1 MNNQEQF
8 QEQTQNTPKK
18 KVWYKSGWG
27 LVVAILFFPYFLLWY
42 MWTKTNW
49 NKKAKWVVTIIF
61 VIINI
66 AALSDGSSNE
76 AATSNKQNIEI
87 TEEEQQKIVSL
98 LKDAENYINEENI
111 NAAITTLEEAKII
124 DAQNTDVISL
134 YNSIKRLDNESE
146 VKKILSRMSDEDFE
160 LLKKNELTTK
170 FIGNDKLNEL
180 FIIDLQENV
189 DSRPEYIAEAE
200 AMKKK
205 QEEEAERK
213 KQEAEAE
220 ERKKKIEEQFSAW
233 DGSHIK
239 LTRLIK
245 DSMNDP
251 KSYDHDETKYFDIKD
266 HVIVI
271 TTFRGKNAFGGIVK
285 NTVKA
290 KASIDGESIEVLE
303 QY

>member
-1 MNNQEQF
+1 MNDQNQS

-18 KVWYKSGWG
+18 AWYKSGWG

-49 NKKAKWVVTIIF
+49 NKKAKWVITIIF

-66 AALSDGSSNE
+66 AALGDGSSNG
-76 AATSNKQNIEI
+76 TSTSSNQDIEI
-87 TEEEQQKIVSL
+87 IKEEQQKIASL

-111 NAAITTLEEAKII
+111 NEAIATLEKAKII
-124 DAQNTDVISL
+124 DAKNTDVISL

-146 VKKILSRMSDEDFE
+146 IKKILSGMSDEDFE

-189 DSRPEYIAEAE
+189 DSRPEYIAELE

-239 LTRLIK
+239 LSRLIK
-245 DSMNDP
+245 NSMNDP
-251 KSYDHDETKYFDIKD
+251 DSYEHVETKYWDMND
-266 HVIVI
+266 HLIVNS
-271 TTFRGKNAFGGIVK
+271 TFRGKNAFGGVVK

-290 KASIDGESIEVLE
+290 KVSLDGESVEIIE